1 MNNFKKLLA
10 SAMALTMVTSVIP
23 ATNANAAIITN
34 TACDETTKGVYAE
47 MSYLFNQTNLERT
60 DFVDEKTVGSQS
72 LLEYLND
79 DGVYGTTT
87 KGAARIQS
95 LKDIAGTDG
104 WSCAADTETRDKAQY
119 ILDAYTALNSLYNDN
134 GELTGESTAYT
145 GVLNI
150 VDARLSSDRWYT
162 VSTLKA
168 NEGVF
173 EKALIHA
180 TFLEDVIGNYSD
192 NMPNDDYNNAYRL
205 FVELSDRMDEARPGW
220 EFDQQK
226 ELVLKLENAL
236 KAWIDYETGED
247 VPETDNSIT
256 KDEVTEFIRS
266 VEKGY
271 QYPGISEK
279 DVNFERI
286 SQLYAKYSDNE
297 DVVEI
302 MESVEA
308 MYDEITEVR
317 ALINRRTN
325 DVYADYLDAAD
336 NYDDFADVQV
346 SLTMSDYETFKA
358 FKEEVVDVVINYNV
372 KEYANFYSVTPEKSL
387 YITSAELNVV
397 LKDFFASNNLNGP
410 LAFNEK
416 TGTFAWDTLV
426 AHMEDVIKY
435 YDAVSTGIEALDAVN
450 LTVADKDAITTADD
464 GLAFFEDESYER
476 HGHLTSAERR
486 VVRDNTRKIN
496 ELYEAY
502 RSKFGSLSGA
512 TGWQDMGNG
521 DWKYYE
527 ADGTAPTR
535 WICSAKDTWYYVENG
550 VMLRNAWV
558 WRDANSAYYV
568 GDDGKMWYGP
578 ATTPDGYAID
588 ANGLWH
594 R

>member
-23 ATNANAAIITN
+23 ATNAEAAIITN
-34 TACDETTKGVYAE
+34 TACDDTTKGVYAE
-47 MSYLFNQTNLERT
+47 MNYLFNETNLERT
-60 DFVDEKTVGSQS
+60 DFVDEKTVGQQS
-72 LLEYLND
+72 VLEYLND
-79 DGVYGTTT
+79 SDRYGATT

-119 ILDAYTALNSLYNDN
+119 ILDAYTALNSLYNDE
-134 GELTGESTAYT
+134 GQLTSEDTQNT

-150 VDARLSSDRWYT
+150 VSARLNSSRWYT
-162 VSTLKA
+162 VDELKA
-168 NEGVF
+168 NETVF

-180 TFLEDVIGNYSD
+180 TFLENVIANYAD
-192 NMPNDDYNNAYRL
+192 NLPNDDYNTAYSL

-226 ELVLKLENAL
+226 ELVLKLEEAL
-236 KAWIDYETGED
+236 EAWIEYETGD
-247 VPETDNSIT
+247 AAGARDDSIT
-256 KDEVTEFIRS
+256 KDEVTEFIRA

-271 QYPGISEK
+271 TYPGLVEI
-279 DVNFERI
+279 DFTRI
-286 SQLYAKYSDNE
+286 NQLYAKYSDNE

-302 MESVEA
+302 MDYVEG

-336 NYDDFADVQV
+336 NYDDFADVEV

-358 FKEEVVDVVINYNV
+358 FKEEVVDTVVTYNV
-372 KEYANFYSVTPEKSL
+372 KEYSNFYSVTPEKSL
-387 YITSAELNVV
+387 FVTSAELNVV
-397 LKDFFASNNLNGP
+397 LDDFFASNELSGP
-410 LAFNEK
+410 MAFDER
-416 TGTFAWDTLV
+416 TGTFAWDDLA
-426 AHMEDVIKY
+426 AHMEDVINY

-450 LTVADKDAITTADD
+450 LTVADKDAVIAADD
-464 GLAFFEDESYER
+464 GLAFFENEDYER
-476 HGHLTSAERR
+476 HSHLTSAERR
-486 VVRDNTRKIN
+486 VIRDNTRKIE
-496 ELYEAY
+496 ELYETY
-502 RSKFGSLSGA
+502 RSQFGSLSG
-512 TGWQDMGNG
+512 TVGWVDMGNG
-521 DWKYYE
+521 NWKYYDE
-527 ADGTAPTR
+527 NGVAFNG
-535 WICSAKDTWYYVENG
+535 WYCSAKDVWYHVTNG
-550 VMLRNAWV
+550 NMDRNTWV

-568 GDDGKMWYGP
+568 GDDGVMLYGP
-578 ATTPDGYAID
+578 ATTPDGYTID